1 MQPAASPASGA
12 SGDSSAA
19 GPLSDGPEGIHRLI
33 AFIERCRRLL
43 VLTGAG
49 CSTESGIPD
58 YRNAEGSWKRRRP
71 IQLQEFLRS
80 DLARRRYWARS
91 TVGWRRVREARPN
104 RAHEALARLHR
115 AGLARRIITQNVDG
129 LHQKAGAAE
138 VLDLHGRLDRVRC
151 LECGQLHAREVF
163 QQALLARNPG
173 WAELAAGTAPDGDA
187 DLEGVDFGGF
197 RVPGCDGCGG
207 TLKPDVVFFGE
218 NVPRDRL
225 ARAMAWMD
233 EADGL
238 LVAGSSLMVWS
249 GYRFARAAT
258 RSGVPLAAVNLGR
271 TRADGELDFRVE
283 GRCGDVLGR
292 AADWLGA

>member
-1 MQPAASPASGA
+1 MEPAGSPATAASPPPGTLL
-12 SGDSSAA
+12 
-19 GPLSDGPEGIHRLI
+19 PNGPEGVGRLT
-33 AFIERCRRLL
+33 AFIERSRRLL

-104 RAHEALARLHR
+104 RAHEALERLHGS
-115 AGLARRIITQNVDG
+115 GLVRRIITQNVDG

-151 LECGQLHAREVF
+151 LRCGRLHAREAF
-163 QQALLARNPG
+163 QRKLLARNPG

-197 RVPGCDGCGG
+197 RVPGCGRCGG

-218 NVPRDRL
+218 NVPRERL
-225 ARAMAWMD
+225 RRAMEWMD
-233 EADGL
+233 EADAL

-258 RSGVPLAAVNLGR
+258 RARIPLAAVNLGR
-271 TRADGELDFRVE
+271 TRADPELDFRVA
-283 GRCGDVLGR
+283 GQCGNVLTR
-292 AADWLGA
+292 VADWLGA